1 MSISGATIAVGADRE
16 DSAATGVNGNQ
27 ASNDYTDSGAAYVF
41 RGAEGADPPPPP
53 GPWLSTPGLPGLRFK
68 VVIDGDRTGT
78 QVTDCVPQ
86 TLCIAGAIPTRAE
99 LFVRII
105 GPRPNGKLWA
115 QAVRFTVSR
124 VELWVEQ
131 TSSGE
136 INYYELPS
144 LSASTAVLPGVDDSL
159 AFDP

>member
-1 MSISGATIAVGADRE
+1 M
-16 DSAATGVNGNQ
+16 Q
-27 ASNDYTDSGAAYVF
+27 
-41 RGAEGADPPPPP
+41 
-53 GPWLSTPGLPGLRFK
+53 
-68 VVIDGDRTGT
+68 
-78 QVTDCVPQ
+78 Q
-86 TLCIAGAIPTRAE
+86 TLCIAGAIPNRAE

-115 QAVRFTVSR
+115 QAVRFTVAQ

-136 INYYELPS
+136 INYYELQS
-144 LSASTAVLPGVDDSL
+144 LPASTEVLPGANDSL

>member
-1 MSISGATIAVGADRE
+1 M
-16 DSAATGVNGNQ
+16 
-27 ASNDYTDSGAAYVF
+27 
-41 RGAEGADPPPPP
+41 
-53 GPWLSTPGLPGLRFK
+53 
-68 VVIDGDRTGT
+68 
-78 QVTDCVPQ
+78 
-86 TLCIAGAIPTRAE
+86 
-99 LFVRII
+99 RII

-136 INYYELPS
+136 INYYELQSLAPS
-144 LSASTAVLPGVDDSL
+144 TDVLPGINDSL